1 MPGETL
7 KIWSMHEMKI
17 LGLIPWSVL
26 DKYFQ
31 ADGIV
36 SIYSTSEI
44 NLVKSSLSLTL
55 GLHFIKLL
63 ILRFEKI

>member
-1 MPGETL
+1 M
-7 KIWSMHEMKI
+7 
-17 LGLIPWSVL
+17 L